1 MVLFPVALGSRL
13 GYIVSFLTQ
22 LGVNPF
28 VLVVQHPW
36 QLQVSLHLKF
46 TPLGDGDQTLSRAIF
61 VAIQHCCRLSCSMVG
76 PFMTPPP
83 PTFANHS

>member
-1 MVLFPVALGSRL
+1 MVLFPLTLGSCL

-22 LGVNPF
+22 LGVIPC

-46 TPLGDGDQTLSRAIF
+46 KPLGDGDQILSSAIF
-61 VAIQHCCRLSCSMVG
+61 VTIQHCCRLSYSMVG
-76 PFMTPPP
+76 LFMIPHLLMY
-83 PTFANHS
+83 HS